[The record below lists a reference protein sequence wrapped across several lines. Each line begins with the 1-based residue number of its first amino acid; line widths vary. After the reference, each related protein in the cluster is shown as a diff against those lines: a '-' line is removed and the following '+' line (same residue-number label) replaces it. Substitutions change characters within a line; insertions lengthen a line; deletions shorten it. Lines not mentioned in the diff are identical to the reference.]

1 MANVKN
7 LLEEIG
13 EIMVFWMLKSEHP
26 EGEKNVLQ
34 MDPKGSESHSHGQ
47 VNQALLLVNIAELI
61 NPVWADMCVES
72 GLICL

>member
-7 LLEEIG
+7 FLEEIG

-34 MDPKGSESHSHGQ
+34 MDLKGSESHSLGQ
-47 VNQALLLVNIAELI
+47 VN
-61 NPVWADMCVES
+61 
-72 GLICL
+72 

>member
-34 MDPKGSESHSHGQ
+34 MDLKGSESHSHGQ
-47 VNQALLLVNIAELI
+47 VN
-61 NPVWADMCVES
+61 
-72 GLICL
+72 

>member
-7 LLEEIG
+7 LQDEIG

-34 MDPKGSESHSHGQ
+34 MDLKGSDAHSHGQ

-61 NPVWADMCVES
+61 NPVWADMCVEA